1 MDTVWDTGGDSGC
14 RMFNNWNAAKHN
26 YKSEKLLEMFSKWN
40 TKQKQAEKSKAKLNQ
55 ALNIKN
61 KRKGPKKKAKKN
73 LRTRGGTWVS
83 ASGSAIESGAGVRLA
98 QRNST
103 AGAEAEEVQVKV
115 GCLQARHGGRHL
127 WISEFP
133 VNVTDIKMF

>member
-1 MDTVWDTGGDSGC
+1 
-14 RMFNNWNAAKHN
+14 MFNNWNAAKHN

-55 ALNIKN
+55 ALNIKKKEKDQRRKQ
-61 KRKGPKKKAKKN
+61 KRM
-73 LRTRGGTWVS
+73 LVQ
-83 ASGSAIESGAGVRLA
+83 GAGHGAQQVGQQLNLA
-98 QRNST
+98 LACAWQQRNST
-103 AGAEAEEVQVKV
+103 VGAEAEEVQVKV

>member
-1 MDTVWDTGGDSGC
+1 
-14 RMFNNWNAAKHN
+14 MFNNWNAAKHN

-55 ALNIKN
+55 ALNIKKN
-61 KRKGPKKKAKKN
+61 KRTKEESKKEFSCKG
-73 LRTRGGTWVS
+73 RGKWGS
-83 ASGSAIESGAGVRLA
+83 ASGSAIESGAGVCLA
-98 QRNST
+98 T
-103 AGAEAEEVQVKV
+103 AQQYSSGAEAEEVQVKV